1 MHKSNSTG
9 KEGQERIRAS
19 SDEQIERDKRERY
32 IGGIEKRITY
42 GIDPL

>member
-1 MHKSNSTG
+1 MQNDNSTG
-9 KEGQERIRAS
+9 KEGQERVRAS
-19 SDEQIERDKRERY
+19 SDKQIDKRERY